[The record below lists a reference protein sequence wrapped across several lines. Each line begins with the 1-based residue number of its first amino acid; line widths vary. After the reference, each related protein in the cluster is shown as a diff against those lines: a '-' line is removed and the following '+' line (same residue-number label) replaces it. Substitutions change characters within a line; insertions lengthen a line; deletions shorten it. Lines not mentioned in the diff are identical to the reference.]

1 MKRTGGSNGLGI
13 AGIPVV
19 LACAAVAALWVAA
32 CGDAGG
38 GQPPA
43 TATWYQDA
51 DGDGYGNPAK
61 SVTADVTAQPAGYV
75 GNDSDCDDADAAVHP
90 GATEATNAKDD
101 NCNGLTD
108 ESGSDTAIDLDATG
122 AVQATVTVT
131 APGGMR
137 LTLNKGTRIG
147 LVAADWDVSLPAPT
161 DQVALF
167 LSEGTDGP
175 ALPQGVTVLAR
186 FAIALT
192 VNGVAAHALFLPA
205 AGEGPQ
211 GLLATIQVP
220 AGSVPDGAIAVL
232 YDVTSGKAQQVGSS
246 AIVPAATPSARVSEG
261 AAASA
266 LEPSGGQASLPVG
279 SDGSF
284 AGGGAG
290 GGSGGGAG
298 PGKFSATYDVAD
310 PGCIDVGGVQVCG
323 PVRVDRVE
331 VTEESTAEPLGMC
344 AFGAGDSATTGTLA
358 AGAQFWCNRTFD
370 AASGGTKIV
379 VSSNQANLTLLHAYL
394 VRAEDGLPMWE
405 TYTRASGGLAGPG
418 GASYPDPYGNK
429 DFEFAGYKP
438 LTFHSKT
445 KKIDQMRKHALQ
457 PLLDAGYR
465 ADQKWFEKTADGYT
479 MLIDVYDTLDGRVKL
494 HEDVLAKEKWKVR
507 ADGTQGNKGA
517 FEDSERYKGTVK
529 AYMNFP
535 GSGTMKVWEV
545 EANPIFTLD
554 SASSQEGYRVFKT
567 TGGTLTQTV
576 WTVPLPGGTCTGDP
590 EKFTDTYEIAA
601 RDGVLYVST
610 GDGDTVE
617 YQAAASIS
625 DEPVQDKTYQM
636 CCFGVPCESDTLK
649 AGAQQHEWLDTG
661 KDRRQAGPD
670 GSLQGSYTS
679 PLNNAVFEW
688 NLTPDTGG
696 Q

>member
-1 MKRTGGSNGLGI
+1 MKRTCGSNGLGI
-13 AGIPVV
+13 ACSPVV
-19 LACAAVAALWVAA
+19 LACTAVAALWVAA
-32 CGDAGG
+32 CGDAGD

-51 DGDGYGNPAK
+51 DEDGYGNPAK

-90 GATEATNAKDD
+90 GATEATNGKDD

-108 ESGSDTAIDLDATG
+108 ESGADTPLTIDATG
-122 AVQATVTVT
+122 AVQSTVTIT
-131 APGGMR
+131 APGGTKLV
-137 LTLNKGTRIG
+137 LTRGTRIG
-147 LVAADWDVSLPAPT
+147 LIADGGDVGLPATT
-161 DQVALF
+161 DKVELF

-175 ALPQGVTVLAR
+175 ALPKEVTLLVR
-186 FAIALT
+186 FQIGIT
-192 VNGVAAHALFLPA
+192 VNGVPKHALFLA
-205 AGEGPQ
+205 GTGEGEQ
-211 GLLATIQVP
+211 GLVAKIQVP
-220 AGSVPDGAIAVL
+220 AGSVPDGAIALL
-232 YDVTSGKAQQVGSS
+232 YDVTSGKALQVAS
-246 AIVPAATPSARVSEG
+246 ATIVEASTPSTLIAEG

-290 GGSGGGAG
+290 GGSGGGG
-298 PGKFSATYDVAD
+298 SGKFSATYDVAD

-323 PVRVDRVE
+323 PVLVDRIE
-331 VTEESTAEPLGMC
+331 VSEESTAEILGMC
-344 AFGAGDSATTGTLA
+344 LFGASDSATTGALA
-358 AGAQFWCNRTFD
+358 AGAQFWCTRAS
-370 AASGGTKIV
+370 AAGGGATVV
-379 VSSNQANLTLLHAYL
+379 VSSNQANLPLIHAYL
-394 VRAEDGLPMWE
+394 VRAEDGLPMFE
-405 TYTRASGGLAGPG
+405 TYVHASGGLGGPG

-429 DFEFAGYKP
+429 DFEFAGYKQ

-445 KKIDQMRKHALQ
+445 KKYDEMRKHALQ
-457 PLLDAGYR
+457 PLLDAGYE
-465 ADQKWFEKTADGYT
+465 ANQKWFEKTADGYT
-479 MLIDVYDTLDGRVKL
+479 MQIDVYDTLDGRVKL

-517 FEDSERYKGTVK
+517 FEDSERYRGTVK

-545 EANPIFTLD
+545 VANPIFTLD
-554 SASSQEGYRVFKT
+554 SASGQEGYRVFKT

-576 WTVPLPGGTCTGDP
+576 WTVPLPGGTCKGEP
-590 EKFTDTYEIAA
+590 EKYEDTYEIAA

-617 YQAAASIS
+617 YQAGASIS
-625 DEPVQDKTYQM
+625 DEPVQDKPYQM
-636 CCFGVPCESDTLK
+636 CCVGVPCESDTLK

-661 KDRRQAGPD
+661 KDRRKAGPD
-670 GSLQGSYTS
+670 GSLQGTYTS